1 MKKNPIVYL
10 TVVLAVIS
18 LVTAALLGVVNAI
31 TAERIAMQKQEAT
44 ELAYSAVLPSE
55 NGYEEVSFDSAKY
68 PEVLAISKVDGKGY
82 VVDMKF
88 SGAQGSIQAVFG
100 INLDYKI
107 LGTSVIEHAETSSL
121 GSRIVEDWFRDQFKG
136 EDESIALKKNGG
148 NIDSITS
155 ATISSQA
162 MVDAAAKAILAVKE
176 LG

>member
-10 TVVLAVIS
+10 AVVLAVIS
-18 LVTAALLGVVNAI
+18 LVTAALLGVVNAM
-31 TAERIAMQKQEAT
+31 TADSIARQKQEAT
-44 ELAYSAVLPSE
+44 ELAYSAVLPSDT
-55 NGYEEVSFDSAKY
+55 GYEEVSIENAEY
-68 PEVLAISKVDGKGY
+68 PEILAISKVEGKGY

-100 INLDYKI
+100 ISLDYKI

-121 GSRIVEDWFRDQFKG
+121 GSRIVEDWFRAQFVG